1 VSIDHRGL
9 VMLRFP
15 ALPIL
20 LGLVTSLAHGAAR
33 ELPDAGPPVRPQ
45 VVLMTAA
52 AEPVATLPRPV
63 LAVAKVVD
71 IEVVAA
77 PMPALQTTSPA
88 SGFSAPSGAMTSGS
102 GLLAG
107 LAIVAWIVVRR
118 PS

>member
-1 VSIDHRGL
+1 
-9 VMLRFP
+9 MLRLS

-20 LGLVTSLAHGAAR
+20 LGLVTSLAHGAPRDLTDLGSSAR
-33 ELPDAGPPVRPQ
+33 DQA
-45 VVLMTAA
+45 VLMTAA
-52 AEPVATLPRPV
+52 ADPDTALSHPV
-63 LAVAKVVD
+63 LAVAKVAKVVD

-77 PMPALQTTSPA
+77 PAPALATSSPA

-107 LAIVAWIVVRR
+107 LAIVAWIVARR